1 MNQQKLATTYHCPQC
16 FEPLLEVDT
25 GEARLHANL
34 VCTDCLVITCHHN
47 AFTKQQV
54 RTAKRLHEQ
63 AQRN

>member
-1 MNQQKLATTYHCPQC
+1 MGQKLATTYYCPKC

-25 GEARLHANL
+25 GEVRMHANL
-34 VCTDCLVITCHHN
+34 VCTDCLVITCYHN

-54 RTAKRLHEQ
+54 ATAQKRQLE

>member
-1 MNQQKLATTYHCPQC
+1 MGQKLATTYYCPKC

-25 GEARLHANL
+25 GVAQIHANL

-54 RTAKRLHEQ
+54 GTAKRRYAE